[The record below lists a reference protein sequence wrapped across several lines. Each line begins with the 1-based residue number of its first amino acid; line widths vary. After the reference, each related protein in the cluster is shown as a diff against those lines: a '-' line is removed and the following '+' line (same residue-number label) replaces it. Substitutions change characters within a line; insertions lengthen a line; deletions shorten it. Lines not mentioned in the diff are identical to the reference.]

1 MNQKWSKNPGPI
13 PATPVPDLLGHL
25 RTQRR
30 RIAALAKKT
39 IALQTRGMGL
49 LAESVSLARLFE
61 QSSANLAKTHLTIR
75 TAVAELRQRRSLSQG
90 GESLPAKRPSE
101 SVLADSPDVIDALQ
115 QATEVLKMEF
125 SDTEGSGRQTL
136 AKCEKVLHRTRST
149 QTIELSL
156 Y

>member
-1 MNQKWSKNPGPI
+1 LNQQWNNPARI
-13 PATPVPDLLGHL
+13 SATTVPDLLGCL

-39 IALQTRGMGL
+39 IALQARGMSL
-49 LAESVSLARLFE
+49 LAESSSLARLFE
-61 QSSANLAKTHLTIR
+61 QSRANLARTHLTI
-75 TAVAELRQRRSLSQG
+75 TTSLAELRQRRSFSRG
-90 GESLPAKRPSE
+90 GKPHPAKRPVE
-101 SVLADSPDVIDALQ
+101 CVLADSPDVLDALQ
-115 QATEVLKMEF
+115 QATEILKMEF

-136 AKCEKVLHRTRST
+136 AKCEQALQRTRST

>member
-1 MNQKWSKNPGPI
+1 MNYHRNSPRLM
-13 PATPVPDLLGHL
+13 PATPEPDLLGHL

-30 RIAALAKKT
+30 RIAALSKKT
-39 IALQTRGMGL
+39 IALQTRGMSL
-49 LAESVSLARLFE
+49 LAESTSLARLVE

-75 TAVAELRQRRSLSQG
+75 TAVAELRVRRSLSQCATPL
-90 GESLPAKRPSE
+90 SAKRPAE
-101 SVLADSPDVIDALQ
+101 RLLADSPDVIDALQ
-115 QATEVLKMEF
+115 QATEILKMEF

-136 AKCEKVLHRTRST
+136 AKCEQALQRTRST